1 MSSPTSA
8 GTRPRR
14 TQADRSAATRD
25 ALIAAARRLF
35 AGHGFA
41 EVPTDSIA
49 TAAGVT
55 RGALYHQF
63 ADKMALFEAALDAVE
78 ADVAARLAHEVADL
92 APSDP
97 VEAMRH
103 AVRVWLGMCT
113 EQEVQRIALVDGPSV
128 LGWARWREIC
138 QRHVFGLVE
147 AVVTQGIALGRIRAR
162 SARPIAHVLMG
173 ASDEAAL
180 YVAEAPD
187 QELARAEMT
196 DALNQLIDGLTAV
209 LPE

>member
-1 MSSPTSA
+1 MSSPTTA
-8 GTRPRR
+8 GTRVRR

-25 ALIAAARRLF
+25 ALVTAARRLF
-35 AGHGFA
+35 AAHGFA
-41 EVPTDSIA
+41 EVATDSIA

-78 ADVAARLAHEVADL
+78 AHVAARLADEVA
-92 APSDP
+92 ASGQSDP

-103 AVRVWLGMCT
+103 AVRVWLEMCT
-113 EQEVQRIALVDGPSV
+113 EPEVQRIALVDGPSV

-147 AVVTQGIALGRIRAR
+147 AVVTQGIELGRIRAR

-180 YVAEAPD
+180 YVAEASD
-187 QELARAEMT
+187 QEQARAEMAE
-196 DALNQLIDGLTAV
+196 ALDRLIDGLTAA
-209 LPE
+209 

>member
-8 GTRPRR
+8 GTQPRR

-35 AGHGFA
+35 AVHGFA

-78 ADVAARLAHEVADL
+78 ADVAARLAREVA
-92 APSDP
+92 AVGQSDP

-103 AVRVWLGMCT
+103 AVRIWLGMCT
-113 EQEVQRIALVDGPSV
+113 EPEVQRIALVDGPSV
-128 LGWARWREIC
+128 LGWARNESK
-138 QRHVFGLVE
+138 FGPMSME
-147 AVVTQGIALGRIRAR
+147 C
-162 SARPIAHVLMG
+162 
-173 ASDEAAL
+173 
-180 YVAEAPD
+180 
-187 QELARAEMT
+187 
-196 DALNQLIDGLTAV
+196 
-209 LPE
+209 

>member
-1 MSSPTSA
+1 MSAHP
-8 GTRPRR
+8 RVRR
-14 TQADRSAATRD
+14 TQADRSAATRE
-25 ALIAAARRLF
+25 ALVAAARRLF
-35 AGHGFA
+35 AAQGFA
-41 EVPTDSIA
+41 EVPTDAIA
-49 TAAGVT
+49 AEAGVT

-78 ADVAARLAHEVADL
+78 ADVAARLAHEVA
-92 APSDP
+92 AVGQSDP

-113 EQEVQRIALVDGPSV
+113 EPEVQRIALVDGPSV

-147 AVVTQGIALGRIRAR
+147 AVVTQGIELGRIRAR

-180 YVAEAPD
+180 YVAEAADPA
-187 QELARAEMT
+187 QARAEMT
-196 DALNQLIDGLTAV
+196 AVLEQLIEGVAV
-209 LPE
+209 

>member
-8 GTRPRR
+8 GTRSRPRR

-35 AGHGFA
+35 AAHGFA

-78 ADVAARLAHEVADL
+78 ADVAARLAHEVA
-92 APSDP
+92 AVGQSDP

-113 EQEVQRIALVDGPSV
+113 EPEVQRIALVDGPSV

-147 AVVTQGIALGRIRAR
+147 AVVAQGIELGRIRAR

-180 YVAEAPD
+180 YVAQAPD
-187 QELARAEMT
+187 QELARADMVE
-196 DALNQLIDGLTAV
+196 ALDQLIDGVTAA
-209 LPE
+209 